1 MANQVCSQGRVT
13 INGRVAKPGT
23 EVKPGDRLEIQFG
36 TGIRSYE
43 VLDISPMPPRET
55 PARCTV
61 FSKAFVYMN
70 LCVFLLIYANNIIDS
85 VSMTR

>member
-13 INGRVAKPGT
+13 INGRVAKPGNRG
-23 EVKPGDRLEIQFG
+23 VKPGDRLEIQFG
-36 TGIRSYE
+36 LGINSYG
-43 VLDISPMPPRET
+43 VLDISPHATKET

-70 LCVFLLIYANNIIDS
+70 LCVFLLIMRIILLIPFP
-85 VSMTR
+85 

>member
-1 MANQVCSQGRVT
+1 LGGDEMRVDKFLKVSRIIKRRTVANQVCSQGRVT

-43 VLDISPMPPRET
+43 VLDISPHATKGDASQMYRI
-55 PARCTV
+55 
-61 FSKAFVYMN
+61 
-70 LCVFLLIYANNIIDS
+70 L
-85 VSMTR
+85 